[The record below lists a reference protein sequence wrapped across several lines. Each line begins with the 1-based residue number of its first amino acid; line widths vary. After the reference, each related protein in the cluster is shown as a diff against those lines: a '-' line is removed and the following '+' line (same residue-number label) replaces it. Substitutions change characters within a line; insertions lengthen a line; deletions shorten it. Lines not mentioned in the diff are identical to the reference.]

1 MGRKD
6 AADGGVQELLQANP
20 LVDWAV
26 SICVSNNPNVLAR
39 SRCVLDIYPI
49 RDTSLVPTLT
59 YLGGIAGKISRCHCY
74 ARIFLRFCICNS
86 VS

>member
-6 AADGGVQELLQANP
+6 AADGGVQEANP

-59 YLGGIAGKISRCHCY
+59 W
-74 ARIFLRFCICNS
+74 
-86 VS
+86 